1 MVGDIHLAIA
11 DGIVCVRFDGDA
23 TALSFAK
30 EESWWEHG
38 SLVVEDHVGITSDRE
53 AGGADRQDCHRY
65 VARVQGGRFDGL
77 RAVGRGWNKRTRER
91 AAHVAVTASV
101 LARLEEP
108 WPWTYNAMTLELVKH
123 LQQRADFQML
133 YKEWPKE
140 GVATNQMDD
149 DPLAEDKELSKYV
162 SIFTAVLDLER
173 DADMEQGDLEER
185 VRAGHTIRAAKLYP
199 DGSRIEVKWEDGQGS
214 RFKENDYVVLSR
226 VLPQQYTFK
235 HALRVCAVGPSW
247 LHLDA
252 GNRAPDAVAE
262 GEWQVDRHV
271 NASNYWRMEE
281 RLKQFV
287 RRGSCPLVQLV
298 AKELGTPA
306 AREEMNRISEP
317 WAGTVATTGQQE
329 MQTITV
335 TDQEAL
341 LDRIASEHGLNA
353 SQRAALAA
361 VPGHHLTLIQGP
373 PGTGKTSLAI
383 AVLRLMRALHGGRS
397 LAAAPSKAADN
408 IAGRLRDRF
417 RVGRYGH
424 IDKISEI

>member
-1 MVGDIHLAIA
+1 M
-11 DGIVCVRFDGDA
+11 
-23 TALSFAK
+23 AL
-30 EESWWEHG
+30 
-38 SLVVEDHVGITSDRE
+38 T
-53 AGGADRQDCHRY
+53 
-65 VARVQGGRFDGL
+65 VAC
-77 RAVGRGWNKRTRER
+77 
-91 AAHVAVTASV
+91 
-101 LARLEEP
+101 LARLKEP
-108 WPWTYNAMTLELVKH
+108 QFSDYKEVPQIQAAAKELQRCTAFQALYN
-123 LQQRADFQML
+123 
-133 YKEWPKE
+133 EWPKE
-140 GVATNQMDD
+140 CVATNHMDD
-149 DPLAEDKELSKYV
+149 DPLPVDRELRKYA

-235 HALRVCAVGPSW
+235 HALRVCAAGSSG
-247 LHLDA
+247 LQLDA
-252 GNRAPDAVAE
+252 GKRAPDDAAE

-306 AREEMNRISEP
+306 AREKMNRISEP
-317 WAGTVATTGQQE
+317 WAGTVAATGQQE
-329 MQTITV
+329 RQTNTV

-341 LDRIASEHGLNA
+341 LDRVAPEHRLNA

-397 LAAAPSKAADN
+397 LAAAPSNAAADN
-408 IAGRLRDRF
+408 IAGRLRDHL

-424 IDKISEI
+424 IDKISWI